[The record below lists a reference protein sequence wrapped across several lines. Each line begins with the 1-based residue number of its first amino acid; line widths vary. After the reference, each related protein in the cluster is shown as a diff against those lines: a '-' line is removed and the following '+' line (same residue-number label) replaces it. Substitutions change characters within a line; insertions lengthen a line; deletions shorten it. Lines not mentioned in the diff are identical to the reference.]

1 MNSPSIMIIGLGD
14 LGGRVLDSIIR
25 WSNSNRIIVGAR
37 DHDAAH
43 RRVNLALFSAQQ
55 VGFDPTISIETVDL
69 HDIDRTA
76 ETIAGVNPGIIF
88 NSATLQSWRIIT
100 ELPPDIFKQLD
111 EAQFGPWLP
120 VHLTLMW
127 KLMQA
132 VRGSGVAAAVVNSA
146 FPDAT
151 NAVLGKAGL
160 APTCGIGNVANVIP
174 ALRNS
179 AAGQL
184 GAAVRSVQIRMV
196 AQHYVSHAIPR
207 YGDSGEA
214 PAHIQVLLDG
224 QDVTTKIDRPALL
237 RALTGPLKR
246 MGGREGQTLTAA
258 SATLVL
264 RAMTSDSGEVVHA
277 PGPNGLPGG
286 YPVRFNRLYPTVVL
300 PNGLSLED
308 AIKINESGQRADGI
322 ESIGA
327 DGTVQFASRQMA
339 IMKDMIGYYCESM
352 PLSDCEMWA
361 GELRSKYAIFA
372 TKHEISM

>member
-25 WSNSNRIIVGAR
+25 WPNSNCIIVGAR
-37 DHDAAH
+37 NRDAAR

-55 VGFDPTISIETVDL
+55 IGFDPIISVETVDL
-69 HDIDRTA
+69 HEIDRTA
-76 ETIAGVNPGIIF
+76 ETIARVKPDIIF

-100 ELPPDIFKQLD
+100 ELPPDVFKELD

-120 VHLTLMW
+120 MHLTLMW

-132 VRGSGVAAAVVNSA
+132 VRRSGIATAVVNSA

-151 NAVLGKAGL
+151 NATLARAGL
-160 APTCGIGNVANVIP
+160 APACGIGNVANVIP

-179 AAGQL
+179 AASQL
-184 GAAVRSVQIRMV
+184 KAPVRRVQIRMV
-196 AQHYVSHAIPR
+196 AQHYISHAIPR
-207 YGDSGEA
+207 FGSCGDA

-224 QDVTTKIDRPALL
+224 EDVTGKINRHALL
-237 RALTGPLKR
+237 LALTGPLKR

-258 SATLVL
+258 SATLLL
-264 RAMTSDSGEVVHA
+264 RAMTTDSGEVVHA

-286 YPVRFNRLYPTVVL
+286 YPVRFDGLSPTVVL

-308 AIKINESGQRADGI
+308 AIKINERGQRADGI
-322 ESIGA
+322 ESIAA
-327 DGTVQFASRQMA
+327 DGTVRFTSREMA
-339 IMKDMIGYYCESM
+339 VMTDMIGYRCEVM
-352 PLSDCEMWA
+352 PLSECEQWA
-361 GELRSKYAIFA
+361 QELGSKYIVFA
-372 TKHEISM
+372 RKHGAAV